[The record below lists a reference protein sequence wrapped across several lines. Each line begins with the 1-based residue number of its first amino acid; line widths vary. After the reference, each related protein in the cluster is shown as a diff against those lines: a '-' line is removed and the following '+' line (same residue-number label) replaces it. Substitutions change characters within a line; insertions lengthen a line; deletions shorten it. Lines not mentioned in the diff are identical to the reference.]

1 MGTTGLAVIARVR
14 HDIELANACEA
25 EEKRRHTVAEPPA
38 SAPLCLNM
46 PLNEEEMEENIDFCC
61 CCVAAAPLPAPA
73 PTCPAEEELSTGRSA
88 PDDALERDMPADGVR
103 AWNGC
108 RVCACFLGASR
119 LPPRGR
125 ESRNGRTS
133 NLPVGSPNKA
143 SHSLWLIILHHGAD

>member
-1 MGTTGLAVIARVR
+1 M
-14 HDIELANACEA
+14 
-25 EEKRRHTVAEPPA
+25 AEPPA

-73 PTCPAEEELSTGRSA
+73 PTCPTEEALSTGRSA

-119 LPPRGR
+119 QSASDWFIQPPAAA

-133 NLPVGSPNKA
+133 NLGSPKA
-143 SHSLWLIILHHGAD
+143 SHKSLSVKV

>member
-1 MGTTGLAVIARVR
+1 M
-14 HDIELANACEA
+14 
-25 EEKRRHTVAEPPA
+25 AEPPA

-73 PTCPAEEELSTGRSA
+73 PTCPTEEALSTGRSA

-108 RVCACFLGASR
+108 RVCACFLGAGVSAVGFR
-119 LPPRGR
+119 QPAA

-133 NLPVGSPNKA
+133 NLGSPKA
-143 SHSLWLIILHHGAD
+143 SHKSLSVKV